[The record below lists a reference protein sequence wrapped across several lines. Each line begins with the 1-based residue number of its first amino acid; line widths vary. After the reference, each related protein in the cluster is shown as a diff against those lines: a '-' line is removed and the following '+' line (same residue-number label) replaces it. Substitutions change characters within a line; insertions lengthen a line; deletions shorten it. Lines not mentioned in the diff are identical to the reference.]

1 MTLVEVMAMS
11 QDRRVPRVQDAG
23 ASSTQSPRRETSGD
37 VERVR
42 RDPGPERRPSEPP
55 DAPAPLELTRDLGWL
70 LTMVSALGALVGGS
84 WLHFPQDSVGMWA
97 GYWVTGCSTV
107 AILGCIF
114 LRTSQPTALGVAAT
128 AIPGAVLLLLGGLR
142 DYPTSITVTMIAGGA
157 GIVIGALMQGTR
169 GPGART

>member
-1 MTLVEVMAMS
+1 MRERAPCS
-11 QDRRVPRVQDAG
+11 RRGERRVV
-23 ASSTQSPRRETSGD
+23 TSNACGGT
-37 VERVR
+37 
-42 RDPGPERRPSEPP
+42 RDRTTPSEPP

-70 LTMVSALGALVGGS
+70 LTMLSALGALVGGS

-128 AIPGAVLLLLGGLR
+128 AIPAR
-142 DYPTSITVTMIAGGA
+142 CSSCWERCAT
-157 GIVIGALMQGTR
+157 TR
-169 GPGART
+169 RASA